1 MKSIAQAKS
10 TIGHAIMLL
19 LQVGVLENFKS
30 ITFVS
35 GLDLASFVAAISMS
49 SAGFVH
55 SLTTF
60 YWYESLNYQECTRNV
75 GGVGRNQR

>member
-19 LQVGVLENFKS
+19 LQVGVLENSKS
-30 ITFVS
+30 ITLVT
-35 GLDLASFVAAISMS
+35 
-49 SAGFVH
+49 GFVL

-60 YWYESLNYQECTRNV
+60 YWYESLNYQ
-75 GGVGRNQR
+75 GSLMIL